1 MAEEG
6 GLFSIGIE
14 EEFQIVDPATGDL
27 RAHIQEMLTQAGH
40 HTLGEQIK
48 PEMLQ
53 SMVETIS
60 KVCRNVDE
68 ARDEV
73 YKLRRTISD
82 VANRSGRA
90 IVASGTHPISH
101 WQ

>member
-1 MAEEG
+1 MRHAQSINHSALRTPHSELPGGHPMAEEG

-27 RAHIQEMLTQAGH
+27 RAHIQQILRQAGQH
-40 HTLGEQIK
+40 SMSDQIK

-60 KVCRNVDE
+60 KVCRNIDE
-68 ARDEV
+68 ARAEV
-73 YKLRRTISD
+73 YK
-82 VANRSGRA
+82 
-90 IVASGTHPISH
+90 
-101 WQ
+101 